1 MWEFLVG
8 GGPIMILLVVTS
20 IAGVTFIV
28 ERAIAL
34 RWQKVMPRQVV
45 QAVDECDP
53 EEGVEPL
60 KAACYRF
67 PSTLSRLL
75 LVTTS
80 HRDWPK
86 TENADALQVRAR
98 QEVVKLER
106 GLVVLEIVVGIAPLL
121 GLVGTIHGLIRLFS
135 GLSDLGQADS
145 AMLAQGIAIA
155 LNTTLV
161 GLLIAI
167 PSLVAWNYFN
177 KKVETMAVELENLC
191 DGFLRRLYRSRQET
205 HT

>member
-8 GGPIMILLVVTS
+8 GGPIMILLVMTS
-20 IAGVTFIV
+20 IVGVAFIV
-28 ERAIAL
+28 ERSIAL
-34 RWQKVMPRQVV
+34 RWRKVMPRPVM
-45 QAVDECDP
+45 QAVDDCDP
-53 EEGVEPL
+53 EEEIEQL
-60 KAACYRF
+60 KATCYRF

-75 LVTTS
+75 LVTAN
-80 HRDWPK
+80 HQDWPK
-86 TENADALQVRAR
+86 GENSDALQARAR

-135 GLSDLGQADS
+135 GLGDLGQADS
-145 AMLAQGIAIA
+145 ALLAEGIAIA

-167 PSLVAWNYFN
+167 PSLVAWNYFH
-177 KKVETMAVELENLC
+177 KKVETMAVELESLC
-191 DGFLRRLYRSRQET
+191 DGFLRRMYRHRQEA
-205 HT
+205 HS